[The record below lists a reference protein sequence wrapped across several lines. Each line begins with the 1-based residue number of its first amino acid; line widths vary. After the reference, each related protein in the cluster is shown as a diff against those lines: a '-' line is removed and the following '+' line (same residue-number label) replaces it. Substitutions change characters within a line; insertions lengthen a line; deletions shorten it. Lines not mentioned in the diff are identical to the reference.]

1 MKRTRIE
8 LLEMRLASARTAQIM
23 LLNQVLELK
32 ARVAAYE
39 SASVIERQYIYRNKT
54 TGGTFGTT
62 REMPHHELL
71 EVHELIRRA
80 GTAL

>member
-32 ARVAAYE
+32 ARVAVYE
-39 SASVIERQYIYRNKT
+39 TARHKPIVDSVSGDE
-54 TGGTFGTT
+54 
-62 REMPHHELL
+62 
-71 EVHELIRRA
+71 
-80 GTAL
+80 

>member
-32 ARVAAYE
+32 ARVAE
-39 SASVIERQYIYRNKT
+39 LERELHHV
-54 TGGTFGTT
+54 GT
-62 REMPHHELL
+62 EL
-71 EVHELIRRA
+71 
-80 GTAL
+80 